1 MATEFSSPKR
11 KRADEVPQ
19 IQTSIVP
26 RFPQIH
32 PAEPEAGDESP
43 RAYVAGR
50 FQTLNL
56 EHPDLSQ
63 HVGLEIRESK
73 RIAQS
78 SMEPFHGTANQAPHL
93 HEHSKRDPE
102 HPASTRTADTTPSFL
117 EHPNTLAPPRDA
129 SKRPKSPSLSGEKSD
144 QYWHESEIT
153 GHDPTDPNDDGY
165 GINGI
170 GFKPTPAIAWAR
182 SQKRKQQL
190 SDYRSREAREARQ
203 KRSERRRGGSGSG
216 ETSKTL
222 LDAGDMG
229 KTRVRFEDG

>member
-1 MATEFSSPKR
+1 ME
-11 KRADEVPQ
+11 DVPP

-32 PAEPEAGDESP
+32 PAEPEPGDESP
-43 RAYVAGR
+43 RTHVAGR
-50 FQTLNL
+50 LQKLNL
-56 EHPDLSQ
+56 EHSELMQ
-63 HVGLEIRESK
+63 HVDLEMRESK

-78 SMEPFHGTANQAPHL
+78 SMESFHDGENPNRGRGGAFSEQSNSMAPSHASSFT
-93 HEHSKRDPE
+93 EHS
-102 HPASTRTADTTPSFL
+102 
-117 EHPNTLAPPRDA
+117 NTLAPPKEA
-129 SKRPKSPSLSGEKSD
+129 NKRPKSPSLSGEKSD

-153 GHDPTDPNDDGY
+153 GHDPDDPNDDGY

-190 SDYRSREAREARQ
+190 SEYRSREAREARQ
-203 KRSERRRGGSGSG
+203 KRSERRRAGSG
-216 ETSKTL
+216 ETSKTPPAAE
-222 LDAGDMG
+222 DVS